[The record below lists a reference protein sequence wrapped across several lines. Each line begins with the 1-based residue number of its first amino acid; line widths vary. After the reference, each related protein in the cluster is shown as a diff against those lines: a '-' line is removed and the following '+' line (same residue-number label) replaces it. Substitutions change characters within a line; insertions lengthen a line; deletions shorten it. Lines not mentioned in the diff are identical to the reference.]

1 MNIKSVV
8 SKQYRDKINKAFIKA
23 GDIVVPPEGWI
34 CTTRKALGI
43 SAAQLARR
51 LGVTRSHI
59 SNTER
64 NELKGSVTLKTLKGM
79 AEGMECQ
86 LVYAIVP
93 KRNVENIL
101 KARAREKAI
110 VRIKEAQTHM
120 ALEDQALSEKQIKF
134 EINRLTNEILKDP
147 PHDFWNNE

>member
-8 SKQYRDKINKAFIKA
+8 SKQYRDKIKKASVKA
-23 GDIVVPPEGWI
+23 GDIVVPLEGWI

-59 SNTER
+59 SNTEK
-64 NELKGSVTLKTLKGM
+64 NELNGSVTLKTLKNM
-79 AEGMECQ
+79 AEGMGCH

-93 KRNVENIL
+93 KRNVEDIL
-101 KARAREKAI
+101 KARAREKA
-110 VRIKEAQTHM
+110 VLLVKEAQNHM
-120 ALEDQALSEKQIKF
+120 ALEDQALSEKQVKF
-134 EINRLTNEILKDP
+134 EIDRLTNEILKDP
-147 PHDFWNNE
+147 PPDLWSNE